1 MLPKYEKIARS
12 VIWYIVIEYNLY
24 DRWIDLEKKRV
35 ETLLEHYNLDNLK
48 LIYPMVKSKTTALI
62 DVEHAYVNKT
72 VIPLQLPNMS
82 VFQWVVD
89 LLTG

>member
-1 MLPKYEKIARS
+1 
-12 VIWYIVIEYNLY
+12 
-24 DRWIDLEKKRV
+24 
-35 ETLLEHYNLDNLK
+35 
-48 LIYPMVKSKTTALI
+48 MVKSKTTALI